1 MHVLKTSFHG
11 NPNVGLYGYCTKKYL
26 LVGPE
31 VPRALHADLEKAF
44 KLEVKEITIAGS
56 SLLGCFLAGNDHT
69 LLIPSIAYPEEI
81 EKIKK
86 LGIPHT
92 VLTTKLTCFGNNT
105 LINNSYG
112 LISPEYP
119 SHEVKAIKDAIG
131 VPVAQRKIANVD
143 TVGAVAVM
151 NKKGCLVHYEAP
163 QHDLDFIREK
173 FQVDADHGSVNLG
186 NPYVKS
192 GIIVNDH
199 GFIMGGLS
207 GGPEVIHADR
217 VFGFID

>member
-26 LVGPE
+26 LIGPE
-31 VPRALHADLEKAF
+31 VPRQLHADFAKVF
-44 KLEVKEITIAGS
+44 NREVKEITIAGS
-56 SLLGCFLAGNDHT
+56 SLIGVFLAGNDHVV
-69 LLIPSIAYPEEI
+69 LIPSIAYPEEI

-86 LGIPHT
+86 LGIPYS
-92 VLTTKLTCFGNNT
+92 VLSTRLTCFGNNT
-105 LINNSYG
+105 LINNSFA
-112 LISPEYP
+112 LISPEY
-119 SHEVKAIKDAIG
+119 SASEVKQIKDALN
-131 VPVAQRKIANVD
+131 VPILQRKIADVD
-143 TVGAVAVM
+143 TVGSVAIM
-151 NKKGCLVHYEAP
+151 NNFGCLVHYEAP

-173 FQVDADHGSVNLG
+173 FQVEVEHGSVNLG

-192 GIIVNDH
+192 GIIVNEH

-217 VFGFID
+217 TFGFID